1 MRLLELF
8 SGTGSIGRAFRSRG
22 WEVHSLD
29 ILPGA
34 TVQSDILNWDYR
46 GLPSGHYDF
55 IWASPPCTEYSIART
70 RAKRPRDYELAD
82 AIVAKTLEIIEYFA
96 PTLWLLENPQTGYLK
111 TRAIMTD
118 IPWRDVTYCKYG
130 FPYKKQTRL
139 WGLLQVRVHLQE
151 ADAPLGPLPIPAS
164 ADMQPRGALWTHRRR
179 QAPQHGAAIRPGAE
193 TNAPTA
199 LQHPAGALR
208 AHRRYSHR
216 LGRVNGPL
224 QYRGG
229 APGLRFGLEGR
240 SLQARVRAR
249 LPRAPLGPRH
259 QGLYRLDIGGSLSK
273 GTTTT

>member
-8 SGTGSIGRAFRSRG
+8 SGTGSIGRAFRSQG

-46 GLPSGHYDF
+46 GLPPGHYDF

-139 WGLLQVRVHLQE
+139 WGQFPFTLRPICC
-151 ADAPLGPLPIPAS
+151 AGAPCENVEG
-164 ADMQPRGALWTHRRR
+164 RR
-179 QAPQHGAAIRPGAE
+179 
-193 TNAPTA
+193 
-199 LQHPAGALR
+199 HPAKA
-208 AHRRYSHR
+208 
-216 LGRVNGPL
+216 
-224 QYRGG
+224 QRGG
-229 APGLRFGLEGR
+229 RGVRWTLE
-240 SLQARVRAR
+240 Q
-249 LPRAPLGPRH
+249 
-259 QGLYRLDIGGSLSK
+259 LYAIPPQLCDDTATIVTLWVE
-273 GTTTT
+273 